1 MELEQ
6 IVKRLD
12 WLEDERRKDKAQIAT
27 LAERINRYENSYA
40 DLNTQIQ
47 EVNGEVVRLASNL
60 SAIEGIENLVNELRV
75 EFNRSIEALEKKR
88 MDRERE
94 IDKVHMEEMIPVNKS
109 LYELK
114 KGLDPIQDIKR
125 GMQLRIDEEYRLS
138 TLIEELEK
146 KVDKGHRMEED
157 YSLTQRLFEEGRRQ
171 DSKRMTDVQGELAAV
186 RKRVDDQRGK
196 IDLALD
202 LTHKLE
208 AKLNNVQES
217 DRELRQVQS
226 NIVEKHNLFT
236 VERDRQWKELKT
248 KIEEISSQ
256 SVNLDSQIVS
266 LDSTHRT
273 VKKALEQLEE
283 IIQHFDRRAN
293 EITEMQRLMEERFRQ
308 DWVSFKADD
317 QKRWANYSIAQD
329 EKYRD
334 TERQVVKD
342 SERLVQLEDLAQDL
356 KDSLQQD
363 SEIMLENLL
372 QLQGMLNEFVGQ
384 IENRIKN

>member
-75 EFNRSIEALEKKR
+75 EFNRSIEAQEKKR

-114 KGLDPIQDIKR
+114 KGLDPIQDLKR

-256 SVNLDSQIVS
+256 SVNLDTQIVS

-356 KDSLQQD
+356 KDTLQQD

>member
-1 MELEQ
+1 
-6 IVKRLD
+6 
-12 WLEDERRKDKAQIAT
+12 
-27 LAERINRYENSYA
+27 
-40 DLNTQIQ
+40 
-47 EVNGEVVRLASNL
+47 
-60 SAIEGIENLVNELRV
+60 
-75 EFNRSIEALEKKR
+75 
-88 MDRERE
+88 
-94 IDKVHMEEMIPVNKS
+94 
-109 LYELK
+109 
-114 KGLDPIQDIKR
+114 
-125 GMQLRIDEEYRLS
+125 MQLRIDEEYRLS

-146 KVDKGHRMEED
+146 KVDKGHRLEED

-208 AKLNNVQES
+208 AKFNTVQES
-217 DRELRQVQS
+217 DRELKQIQNS
-226 NIVEKHNLFT
+226 IVEKQNLFII
-236 VERDRQWKELKT
+236 ERDRQWKELKT
-248 KIEEISSQ
+248 KIDEISSQ
-256 SVNLDSQIVS
+256 SVNLDTQIVG
-266 LDSTHRT
+266 LDTTHRT
-273 VKKALEQLEE
+273 VKKAIEQLEE

-308 DWVSFKADD
+308 DWVTFKADD

-342 SERLVQLEDLAQDL
+342 SERLVQLEDLTQEL

-363 SEIMLENLL
+363 SEIMMENLL
-372 QLQGMLNEFVGQ
+372 QLQGILNGFVEQ
-384 IENRIKN
+384 IETKIKRLRWGRKS

>member
-6 IVKRLD
+6 IIKRLD
-12 WLEDERRKDKAQIAT
+12 WLEDERRKDKAQIAS
-27 LAERINRYENSYA
+27 LAERINRYENSFG

-47 EVNGEVVRLASNL
+47 EVNGEVVRLTSNL
-60 SAIEGIENLVNELRV
+60 TAIEGIENLVNELRV
-75 EFNRSIEALEKKR
+75 EFNRSLEGLEKKR

-94 IDKVHMEEMIPVNKS
+94 IDKVHMEEMIPINKS
-109 LYELK
+109 LYDLK
-114 KGLDPIQDIKR
+114 KGLEPIQEIKR

-138 TLIEELEK
+138 TLIEELDK

-208 AKLNNVQES
+208 AKLNTVQES

-226 NIVEKHNLFT
+226 SIVEKQNLFI

-248 KIEEISSQ
+248 KIEEMSSQ
-256 SVNLDSQIVS
+256 SVNLDTQIVA
-266 LDSTHRT
+266 LDTTHRT
-273 VKKALEQLEE
+273 VKKAIEQLEE

-308 DWVSFKADD
+308 DWVTFKADD
-317 QKRWANYSIAQD
+317 QKRWANYSIAQE

-334 TERQVVKD
+334 TERKVDKD
-342 SERLVQLEDLAQDL
+342 SERLELLEDLAQDL

-372 QLQGMLNEFVGQ
+372 QLQGTLNGFVEQ
-384 IENRIKN
+384 IETRIKS

>member
-75 EFNRSIEALEKKR
+75 EFNRSIEVLEKKR